1 VAVGAGLAPAL
12 VECREDEIVT
22 MKVDPT
28 PRRNRIL
35 SWIINLAGLFVLAL
49 ILYLGGIEA
58 WQQIV
63 RGDWRYVLAAFVV
76 TLLWNL
82 VAACRWALITTQVMG
97 AKPPCPYRYYFT
109 YHMIGMVTG
118 QVVPITVGMLGG
130 RPVALS
136 LSQGVSVRRAALSV
150 FLDKLFD
157 LILALLLV
165 GPVAFYL
172 VGWIDLSL
180 ALGLMGGLVAIGLVM
195 LGWQYERAIHLLG
208 RVASRLARP
217 LTHLPAIGR
226 RLLRRLPQQLD
237 RLASET
243 FLPNRAAVQALLLT
257 LIMYSLLSA
266 RLYYIAQALRLGIPW
281 HLLLMGACVTQL
293 TLVFAVTPGSLGFLE
308 GGWGAVFSL
317 GGLTL
322 DQFTV
327 FVLGRRA
334 YVLVFTLID
343 ALLAFAWIRA
353 SPAHLFRAVLT
364 AARQPGREE
373 NQNES
378 PNAVVR

>member
-1 VAVGAGLAPAL
+1 MSIDRA
-12 VECREDEIVT
+12 RQ
-22 MKVDPT
+22 K
-28 PRRNRIL
+28 RNRIL
-35 SWIINLAGLFVLAL
+35 SWIINLAGLLILAL
-49 ILYLGGIEA
+49 ILYLGGVEA
-58 WQQIV
+58 WQQIF
-63 RGDWRYVLAAFVV
+63 RGDGRYVLAAFAV

-82 VAACRWALITTQVMG
+82 VAAYRWALITTQVMG
-97 AKPPCPYRYYFT
+97 TAEKCPYRYYFT

-130 RPVALS
+130 RPAALS
-136 LSQGVSVRRAALSV
+136 LSRGVSVRRAALSV

-165 GPVAFYL
+165 TPVAFYL
-172 VGWIDLSL
+172 VGWI
-180 ALGLMGGLVAIGLVM
+180 GLPLAIGLMSGLVVIGAVL
-195 LGWQYERAIHLLG
+195 LGWQYERAIRLLG

-217 LTHLPAIGR
+217 LTHVPAIGR
-226 RLLRRLPQQLD
+226 KLVRRLPQQLD
-237 RLASET
+237 RLANET
-243 FLPNRAAVQALLLT
+243 FLSNRSAVQAFLLT
-257 LIMYSLLSA
+257 LAMYGLLSA

-293 TLVFAVTPGSLGFLE
+293 TLVFSVTPGSLGFLE

-334 YVLVFTLID
+334 YVLVFTLIGT
-343 ALLAFAWIRA
+343 LLAFAWIRE
-353 SPAHLFRAVLT
+353 SPARLFRAVLT
-364 AARQPGREE
+364 AARHPGDEE
-373 NQNES
+373 NQNGN
-378 PNAVVR
+378 PKVVVR